1 MSNIVYSRIAR
12 LTSSWRGPKELMRTN
27 GSAAK
32 VSSEGLMLSVLILGP
47 GPRSSVLGPGSWG
60 LDPGPWVL
68 GPGSWVLGP
77 RSWVLG
83 PRSSVLRGGHIF
95 SDSVTYFK
103 LRSTIW
109 GWGGGSILCVCFFAT
124 KQGNLAI
131 DGESGRHMGRDKAE
145 PAPGSFQSTPYP
157 HSCRGL
163 WQPGCL
169 DI

>member
-32 VSSEGLMLSVLILGP
+32 VSSEGLRLSVLILGP
-47 GPRSSVLGPGSWG
+47 GPRSSVLGPGSWILG
-60 LDPGPWVL
+60 PGSSALGPGSSALGPQPWVL

-83 PRSSVLRGGHIF
+83 PWSSVLRGGHIF

-109 GWGGGSILCVCFFAT
+109 GWGGGYDSLCVFFCVEAG
-124 KQGNLAI
+124 KPG
-131 DGESGRHMGRDKAE
+131 DRWGEWEAYGKR
-145 PAPGSFQSTPYP
+145 
-157 HSCRGL
+157 
-163 WQPGCL
+163 
-169 DI
+169 